1 MKICTFLDS
10 FPTPGY
16 WKQIAIS
23 TAIEQKSKRF
33 FNKIPSVKKESIL
46 HQWKQSIL
54 MDRRVRFF
62 PLLLDSHMEVSTIK
76 QNVFRTGITEIQII
90 IITDIAKLGLN
101 HICRL
106 SGSIFSWKLTGLATT
121 AHYFAIFIRPES
133 DHWLCLSV
141 THSLS
146 DCC

>member
-1 MKICTFLDS
+1 MDRSEIRSDNFENLHFPRFISYSWVLKTNSYQHSNWAKIKE
-10 FPTPGY
+10 Y
-16 WKQIAIS
+16 
-23 TAIEQKSKRF
+23 

-106 SGSIFSWKLTGLATT
+106 SGSIFSWKQTIPAST
-121 AHYFAIFIRPES
+121 AHYIAIF
-133 DHWLCLSV
+133 
-141 THSLS
+141 
-146 DCC
+146 